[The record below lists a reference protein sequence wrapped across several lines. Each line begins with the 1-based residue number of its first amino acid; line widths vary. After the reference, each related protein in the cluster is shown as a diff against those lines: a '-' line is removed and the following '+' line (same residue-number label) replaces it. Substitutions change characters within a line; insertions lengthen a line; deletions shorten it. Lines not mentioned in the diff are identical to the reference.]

1 MCFFQ
6 CIIIRVM
13 LYRMR
18 HRYLRS
24 MRICFQSRH
33 SIGESTVRNPSIRAG
48 SVSTGPKGSTI
59 CIGTFCAGMLQDSVA
74 EEDNSVK
81 TIRKLQ
87 LILMP
92 DQKPAGDNPK
102 NGVKQ
107 HVKEYWNS
115 VLRRKL
121 IWTKI
126 HCNRIENSNIF
137 SRFVISIVFIYFIFC
152 FWCHTF
158 CLFVFF
164 WFSVFVYFIF
174 DVCRFCLYMYT

>member
-1 MCFFQ
+1 MCFCEDIILRSVFDIFALFEVARSMKLSVTILMCLFQ

-18 HRYLRS
+18 HQYLHS
-24 MRICFQSRH
+24 MRICFQSRR

-48 SVSTGPKGSTI
+48 SASTGPKGSTI

-107 HVKEYWNS
+107 HVKEYRN
-115 VLRRKL
+115 
-121 IWTKI
+121 
-126 HCNRIENSNIF
+126 
-137 SRFVISIVFIYFIFC
+137 FIFKKKID
-152 FWCHTF
+152 
-158 CLFVFF
+158 L
-164 WFSVFVYFIF
+164 
-174 DVCRFCLYMYT
+174 DPL